1 MDFLDGTYTLVTEFI
16 VRVSNSSWTAD
27 CPVSPVSDFVLY
39 DFNGKH
45 WIDDVNQGWSAPSN
59 PHVFFP

>member
-39 DFNGKH
+39 DFNGEH
-45 WIDDVNQGWSAPSN
+45 WIDDVN
-59 PHVFFP
+59 